1 MVKDCIQT
9 NNLNNK
15 KIIINFNQMSDIPT
29 RLQPIFEQIDK
40 NTEAN
45 IAKLATAI
53 SFKAVSGDESLRPEL
68 FKKADYIQSLL
79 EKLNCTDIQQFDLGE
94 EKPGLSLPPVILA
107 RLGTSPTKKTVVVY
121 AHMDVQP
128 ASKEDGWDTE
138 PFELFHDKEK
148 GLLIGRGSTDDTG
161 PLLAWLNML
170 EAHQQLGLELPVN
183 LIFCFESMEE
193 SGSIGLDK
201 FIEDEA
207 KTSGYFFK
215 YASKID
221 SVAISDNYWLGTT
234 TPALTYGLRGCNY
247 YQIKVDGPKAD
258 LHSGVFGGCIAEPM
272 IDLVQLLSTLV
283 NSKGEILIPGVN
295 EMVAPVTDA
304 EREIY
309 KSITYS
315 VEEFNESSNSTTCL
329 FDNKEDILM
338 HRWRMPS
345 LSVHG
350 IENAFS
356 GQGAKTVIPATCSG
370 KFSIR
375 TVPHIDSD
383 KLDALVI
390 DHVNKEFA
398 KLNSPN
404 KMVCELVHNGA
415 YWYSD
420 PHNSSFTAASKA
432 TELVWGQKP
441 DLTREG
447 GSIPITLTFEQQLKS
462 SVVLIPCGKG
472 NDGAHS
478 INEKID
484 LENYV
489 KGAKLLGS
497 FLYYFSE
504 TD

>member
-1 MVKDCIQT
+1 
-9 NNLNNK
+9 
-15 KIIINFNQMSDIPT
+15 MSSVPEQ
-29 RLQPIFEQIDK
+29 LKPIFEQLDK
-40 NTEAN
+40 NTESN
-45 IAKLATAI
+45 IAKLAKAI
-53 SFKAVSGDESLRPEL
+53 SFKAVSADESLRQEC
-68 FKKADYIQSLL
+68 FRKADYVQSLL
-79 EKLNCTDIQQFDLGE
+79 EELNCTDIQQFDLGE
-94 EKPGLSLPPVILA
+94 EKPGLPLPPVILA

-128 ASKEDGWDTE
+128 ASIEDGWDTE
-138 PFELFHDKEK
+138 PFVLHHDKEK

-161 PLLAWLNML
+161 PLLAWLNMI
-170 EAHQQLGLELPVN
+170 EAHQQLNKELPVN
-183 LIFCFESMEE
+183 LIFCFETMEE
-193 SGSIGLDK
+193 SGSIGLEK
-201 FIEDEA
+201 LIKEQA
-207 KTSGYFFK
+207 QVSGYFYK
-215 YASKID
+215 TCSKID
-221 SVAISDNYWLGTT
+221 AVAISDNYWLGTT

-247 YQIKVDGPKAD
+247 YQIKVNGPQAD

-272 IDLVQLLSTLV
+272 VDLVQLLSTLV
-283 NSKGEILIPGVN
+283 SSQGEILIPGVK
-295 EMVAPVTDA
+295 EMVAPVT
-304 EREIY
+304 EEEQEIY
-309 KSITYS
+309 KSIKYS
-315 VEEFNESSNSTTCL
+315 IEEFNESSNSNTCL

-356 GQGAKTVIPATCSG
+356 GPGAKTVIPATCTG

-375 TVPHIDSD
+375 TVPHIDSA

-398 KLNSPN
+398 KLNSKN
-404 KMVCELVHNGA
+404 TMVCELIHDGA

-420 PHNSSFTAASKA
+420 PYNESFTAASKA

-447 GSIPITLTFEQQLKS
+447 GSIPITLTFEEQLKS
-462 SVVLIPCGKG
+462 SVVLIPCGRG

-489 KGAKLLGS
+489 NGGKLLGS
-497 FLYYFSE
+497 YLYYLAE
-504 TD
+504 